1 MNIGFVGTGNMGG
14 AIARG
19 FGASEAAS
27 GSTLIICNRTK
38 AKSEALAA
46 EIASEGICTVMTADS
61 AREAAGEAEIVIIGV
76 KPQGMEELLEE
87 LAPAATGDR
96 IFVSMAAGVSI
107 ASMKEKL
114 GSGTKIV
121 RIMPNTPAMVGCAM
135 TSLSAC
141 DEVSGEE
148 LARVKAIFDSV
159 GRAEV
164 VPEDMIDCVIGVS
177 GSSPA
182 YTYMYIEALADAA
195 TDRGMEPEKARVFA
209 AQAVLGAAEMV
220 LRSSESL
227 KQLRDNVCSPGGT
240 TIEAVKNLQK
250 NGFQDTV
257 REASEA
263 AVKRSIEMT
272 GGKK

>member
-1 MNIGFVGTGNMGG
+1 MNIGFIGTGNMGG
-14 AIARG
+14 AIAG
-19 FGASEAAS
+19 GYGASEASA
-27 GSTLIICNRTK
+27 GNTLIICNRTG

-46 EIASEGICTVMTADS
+46 EIEAGGFCEVRTAGS
-61 AREAAGEAEIVIIGV
+61 AREAAFAADIVIIGV
-76 KPQGMEELLEE
+76 KPLGMESLLEE
-87 LAPAATGDR
+87 LAPAAAGDR

-114 GSGTKIV
+114 GAKAKIV

-141 DEVSGEE
+141 DEVTREE
-148 LARVKAIFDSV
+148 LARVKEIFESV
-159 GRAEV
+159 GKAEV
-164 VPEDMIDCVIGVS
+164 VPEGMIDCVIGVS

-195 TDRGMEPEKARVFA
+195 SARGMEPEKARVFA

-240 TIEAVKNLQK
+240 TIEAVKSLQQ
-250 NGFQDTV
+250 NGFQDV
-257 REASEA
+257 VKEASEA
-263 AVKRSIEMT
+263 AVRRSIEMT